1 MGINNQR
8 YLNIKTVLEEKL
20 YNAEMYLQNAKLLA
34 SHFEWYDD
42 AGEEYHRNYE
52 KAQYRVEFL
61 KEMIAEFVE

>member
-1 MGINNQR
+1 
-8 YLNIKTVLEEKL
+8 
-20 YNAEMYLQNAKLLA
+20 MYLQNAKLLA